1 MANEKPFLSSDSKF
15 HFSCHP
21 GLSCFTHCCR
31 DVNIYLSPFDV
42 LRMRKRL
49 GLSSGEFL
57 DRYTVSLIGE
67 GTGLPVVLLKMDEE
81 QDKKCPFVTPRGC
94 KIYEDRPWACR
105 MFPLDRCS
113 EYDQF
118 TILTDPSRCRGLEEP
133 QELYVEDYLREQ
145 GLFIYEDVEA
155 IFKLLSNSPRVLNEK
170 VANPRIIQMYY
181 MACYDLDK
189 FRQFIFESRF
199 LDVFEVE
206 PEVVERI
213 KTDDLELLQF
223 GFRWLQ
229 FGMVMG
235 DALKIKEEALQEAKR
250 KQAAREG

>member
-1 MANEKPFLSSDSKF
+1 MANEKPVLSSDSKF

-57 DRYTVSLIGE
+57 NRYTISLIGE
-67 GTGLPVVLLKMDEE
+67 GSGLPVVLLKMDEE
-81 QDKKCPFVTPRGC
+81 HDRKCPFVTPQGC
-94 KIYEDRPWACR
+94 QIYADRPWACR
-105 MFPLDRCS
+105 MFPLDKCS

-133 QELYVEDYLREQ
+133 QELHVEDYLREQ
-145 GLFIYEDVEA
+145 GLFVYEEVEA
-155 IFKLLSNSPRVLNEK
+155 IFKLLSNSPRVLAEK
-170 VANPRIIQMYY
+170 VANPRIVEMYY

-189 FRQFIFESRF
+189 FRRFVFESRF
-199 LDVFEVE
+199 LDIFEVD
-206 PEVVERI
+206 PEVVERM

-223 GFRWLQ
+223 GFKWLH

-235 DALKIKEEALQEAKR
+235 DALKIKDEILQEAKKQQAVR
-250 KQAAREG
+250 KG